1 MDRDIVFSI
10 TNLVG
15 SGFMIGCS
23 YHPSDEKYDTKEI
36 NLYLGFIGL
45 HLEY

>member
-10 TNLVG
+10 SNLVG
-15 SGFMIGCS
+15 SGFMIGVS
-23 YHPSDEKYDTKEI
+23 FHPEDDKYDTREV

>member
-1 MDRDIVFSI
+1 MEKDIVFSI

-15 SGFMIGCS
+15 RGFMIGLS
-23 YHPSDEKYDTKEI
+23 FHPEDEKYDTREI

>member
-1 MDRDIVFSI
+1 MDKDIVFSI

-15 SGFMIGCS
+15 RGFLIGIS
-23 YHPSDEKYDTKEI
+23 FHPEDDKYDTREI

>member
-1 MDRDIVFSI
+1 MDRDIVFSV
-10 TNLVG
+10 TSVVG
-15 SGFMIGCS
+15 RGFMIGCA
-23 YHPSDEKYDTKEI
+23 YHPADEKYDTKEI